1 MRIAHVGDIHIGAGR
16 KWFSDLQSEK
26 PYYLERHRVMLHE
39 MAKKIAE
46 AKVDHIIL
54 AGDLLDHAKPFANEL
69 IILAEWLN
77 LLAEV
82 TDTYIIAGNHE
93 DLFGNVTALHPVAAM
108 MSHPKLHWCLDF
120 QVNKAPWGKTLWAS
134 HKDTHKIS
142 AALEADKD
150 IEFVVAHYA
159 AKGCIYENNTMAPKG
174 WVFDYK
180 PEKVKQWFLGDIH
193 MRQNV
198 SPNAAY
204 PGSPCQLNFGESGQ
218 KGIDIYDVDKGKR
231 ERILL
236 SAAPPLM
243 TVSIKDKVPKFLEN
257 ALYRVYASKKF
268 IDYSFPPNVVSV
280 QLFEAKKD
288 DKKTKKVESENI
300 DFGNPLDGLEEVL
313 IRYELDKSLIV
324 KATEEAKAIVT

>member
-1 MRIAHVGDIHIGAGR
+1 MIKNKLLFQINSTINNSDIDNIKYTTKIVEDEQISQLISFDYKSILDSPA
-16 KWFSDLQSEK
+16 KNSSIST
-26 PYYLERHRVMLHE
+26 LE
-39 MAKKIAE
+39 
-46 AKVDHIIL
+46 
-54 AGDLLDHAKPFANEL
+54 EL
-69 IILAEWLN
+69 I
-77 LLAEV
+77 
-82 TDTYIIAGNHE
+82 YISKI
-93 DLFGNVTALHPVAAM
+93 
-108 MSHPKLHWCLDF
+108 
-120 QVNKAPWGKTLWAS
+120 
-134 HKDTHKIS
+134 THNRT
-142 AALEADKD
+142 DKD

-180 PEKVKQWFLGDIH
+180 PETIKQWFLGDIH

-198 SPNAAY
+198 APNAAY

-243 TVSIKDKVPKFLEN
+243 TVSVKDRVPKFLDN

-288 DKKTKKVESENI
+288 DKKTKKVERENI

-313 IRYELDKSLIV
+313 TRYELGKPLIV
-324 KATEEAKAIVT
+324 KAMEEARAIVT